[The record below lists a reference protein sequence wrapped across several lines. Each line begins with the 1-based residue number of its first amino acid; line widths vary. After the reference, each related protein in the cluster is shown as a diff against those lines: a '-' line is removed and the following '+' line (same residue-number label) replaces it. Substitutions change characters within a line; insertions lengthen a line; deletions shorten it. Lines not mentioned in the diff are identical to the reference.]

1 MSDPIQHMVVWAE
14 IPVTDMDRSRAFYE
28 AVLNCEMRLEE
39 SGPNPILMFPTND
52 EINGVAGH
60 IYPGKPSPGAGPT
73 VHLAVPDNVE
83 AASARVTEAG
93 GKALPGI
100 VEIPAG
106 RFGYA
111 VDPDGN
117 SIGLFQLTAA

>member
-1 MSDPIQHMVVWAE
+1 MPDAIQHMVVWAE

-28 AVLNCEMRLEE
+28 DVLQCKMHLNED
-39 SGPNPILMFPTND
+39 GPNPILMFPTND
-52 EINGVAGH
+52 EISGVAGH
-60 IYPGKPSPGAGPT
+60 IYPGTPSPGAGPT
-73 VHLAVPDNVE
+73 VHLAVPDTVE
-83 AASARVTEAG
+83 EASARVTGAG
-93 GKALPGI
+93 GKALPGVI
-100 VEIPAG
+100 DIPAG